1 MRPGRFSSRPS
12 ERGQSLVEFAL
23 VLPLLLAVVLGVVD
37 FGRAILYSNM
47 LVNIS
52 REGANLAARTT
63 ESPQFIIDALNHT
76 AAPLEMA
83 AHGMI
88 YVTRVVG
95 VDDGAGGS
103 QAQVTQQFRAIQGD
117 WTLASRLWGC
127 ASWSPAGSCNLPGG
141 ETGRLVALALP
152 LAIGEEIN
160 IVEAIYDYTSIQRY
174 VMPVAPDL
182 YSQTIL

>member
-1 MRPGRFSSRPS
+1 MRPGRFSSRQCS
-12 ERGQSLVEFAL
+12 RGQSLVEFAL
-23 VLPLLLAVVLGVVD
+23 LLPLLLAVALGVVD
-37 FGRAILYSNM
+37 FGRAILFSNM

-63 ESPQFIIDALNHT
+63 ENPQFIIDALNHT
-76 AAPLEMA
+76 AAPLEMES
-83 AHGMI
+83 HGMI

-95 VDDGAGGS
+95 VDDGAGGTLS
-103 QAQVTQQFRAIQGD
+103 QVTQQFRAIQGD
-117 WTLASRLWGC
+117 WALSSRLWGC
-127 ASWSPAGSCNLPGG
+127 ASWTPAGSCNLPGG
-141 ETGRLVALALP
+141 ETGRVVALPLP